1 MKAQFCGFRFRLLKP
16 DDVRRVPLQHQGT
29 PEEVLERISVCG
41 SSAMLAFEGEAHVG
55 QLQFRP
61 YVPDTRSPKGLH
73 DPLYWMD
80 FQGHAPSLPERTLA
94 LFCYHVGQLDDTDAR
109 DPRYFG
115 RGIGIKLLDE
125 TLAWAQSVG
134 FEAVVAKGL
143 SSLRPVI
150 EYMGGMPTAVYT
162 SRNFLQA
169 AAYRDTELRSC
180 LDEVLHGRY
189 GIALQEA
196 LQTLVAAGVNL
207 DEAAMVTVCLRK
219 FA

>member
-1 MKAQFCGFRFRLLKP
+1 MKAQISGFRFRLLKP
-16 DDVRRVPLQHQGT
+16 DDVKRVPLQHQGT

-61 YVPDTRSPKGLH
+61 YVPDTRSPKGIH

-109 DPRYFG
+109 DPGYFG
-115 RGIGIKLLDE
+115 RGIGMKLPDE

-162 SRNFLQA
+162 SRNFFQA

-180 LDEVLHGRY
+180 LDEMLHGRY

-196 LQTLVAAGVNL
+196 LQTLVAEGVNL
-207 DEAAMVTVCLRK
+207 DEAAMVTVCVRK

>member
-1 MKAQFCGFRFRLLKP
+1 MKAQINDIRYRLLKP
-16 DDVRRVPLQHQGT
+16 ADVKRVPLQHQGT

-41 SSAMLAFEGEAHVG
+41 SSAMLAFEGEAHIG

-61 YVPDTRSPKGLH
+61 YIPDTRSPKGLQ

-80 FQGHAPSLPERTLA
+80 FQGHAPPLPERTLA

-125 TLAWAQSVG
+125 TLTWAQSVG
-134 FEAVVAKGL
+134 FEVVVAKGL